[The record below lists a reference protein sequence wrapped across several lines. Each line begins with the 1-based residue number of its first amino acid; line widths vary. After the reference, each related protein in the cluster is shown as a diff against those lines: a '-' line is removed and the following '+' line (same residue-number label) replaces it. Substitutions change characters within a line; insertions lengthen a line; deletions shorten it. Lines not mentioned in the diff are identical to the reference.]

1 LIPDYWNMRIERW
14 MDIFS
19 DDEPDLMGLELLR
32 EFDTLTN
39 KFYNIFDDDWNE
51 WAESSEIYMG
61 IRSEVVREEVD
72 IVLDSSYPVARPN
85 KNAKV
90 RKPKR
95 KVETVP
101 VFDKTIE
108 SGIEKVG
115 QNTPEDV
122 IVSGKNIK
130 IVLQLPTNNKK
141 GNIKVV
147 ANYDNSISISHLN
160 CDGIRCT
167 RTLEIPYNIDS
178 ETAKAT
184 YKNGILEVTFYR
196 Q

>member
-1 LIPDYWNMRIERW
+1 

-19 DDEPDLMGLELLR
+19 DDEPDLMGLELVR
-32 EFDTLTN
+32 EFDNLT
-39 KFYNIFDDDWNE
+39 KRLHSDFDNNLDE
-51 WAESSEIYMG
+51 WIESSEIYVG
-61 IRSEVVREEVD
+61 IRCEVVREEVD
-72 IVLDSSYPVARPN
+72 IVLVRFHTVVRPN
-85 KNAKV
+85 KHATI

-101 VFDKTIE
+101 VSNKTIE
-108 SGIEKVG
+108 SGIDKVE

-141 GNIKVV
+141 GNIKIV
-147 ANYDNSISISHLN
+147 ANYDNSITISHLN

-167 RTLEIPYNIDS
+167 CTLDIPYRIDF

-184 YKNGILEVTFYR
+184 YKNGILEVTIDR